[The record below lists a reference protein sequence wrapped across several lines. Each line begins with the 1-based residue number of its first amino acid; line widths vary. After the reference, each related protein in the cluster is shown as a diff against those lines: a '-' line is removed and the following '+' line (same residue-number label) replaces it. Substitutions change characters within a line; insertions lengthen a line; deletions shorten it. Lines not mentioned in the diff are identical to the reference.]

1 MGRNRTAMTP
11 RVLQAPNLVT
21 KIIAATLAAAVGTL
35 TLLLVWA
42 VAVPNGP
49 DLCAAVMPPIRN
61 CFESQRMHAAGWWSA
76 AAALATASVIALELF
91 RSGRWRA
98 TRIVAWTGF
107 ALVSAA
113 TVVASAWIP
122 ALA

>member
-1 MGRNRTAMTP
+1 MTS
-11 RVLQAPNLVT
+11 RVLQAPSVVM
-21 KIIAATLAAAVGTL
+21 KIVAAIVAAVVGTL

-61 CFESQRMHAAGWWSA
+61 CFESQRMYAAEWWSA
-76 AAALATASVIALELF
+76 AAAVATASVIAIELF
-91 RSGRWRA
+91 RSGRWLA
-98 TRIVAWTGF
+98 TRIIAWTGF